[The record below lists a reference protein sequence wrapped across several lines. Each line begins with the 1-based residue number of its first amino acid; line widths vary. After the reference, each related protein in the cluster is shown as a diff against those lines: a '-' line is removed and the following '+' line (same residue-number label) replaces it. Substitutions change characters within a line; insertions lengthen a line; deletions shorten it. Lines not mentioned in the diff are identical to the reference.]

1 MAWIALR
8 GLLRDEQTDV
18 KICFRYCFVELK
30 VSDSLLSNRVSIL
43 IDCFLF
49 IGYLLLWSQPNVV
62 FVLFF
67 NYNINLGQ
75 LDHSNHVTNS
85 MLNLINN

>member
-8 GLLRDEQTDV
+8 GLLRDERTDV

-49 IGYLLLWSQPNVV
+49 IGYLS
-62 FVLFF
+62 
-67 NYNINLGQ
+67 
-75 LDHSNHVTNS
+75 S
-85 MLNLINN
+85 